1 MNFEIG
7 SYVEWRTIKGY
18 IRHINSEYATICVN
32 FYDENIF
39 DCCVVCYSS
48 CWKDV
53 IVHGHINST
62 S

>member
-7 SYVEWRTIKGY
+7 SYVQWKTVKGY

-32 FYDENIF
+32 ANDDDNIF
-39 DCCVVCYSS
+39 DCCVVCQSN

-53 IVHGHINST
+53 VPL
-62 S
+62 